1 MFPKHFPS
9 PQEKETLALSQS
21 YSWCLKKRPGKK
33 KKVKRNQS
41 VSSWEAGI
49 SSLVYIWFIH
59 RFRHFYYIH
68 IHQNA
73 CWKVTQTL
81 NTACVFPQETA
92 IHIRQLVQ
100 WLFILVELK
109 ASSEMPYG
117 DGVVKFPP
125 TNMWVNFI
133 PDSLFI
139 KKYVRLR
146 DYY

>member
-1 MFPKHFPS
+1 M
-9 PQEKETLALSQS
+9 
-21 YSWCLKKRPGKK
+21 
-33 KKVKRNQS
+33 
-41 VSSWEAGI
+41 
-49 SSLVYIWFIH
+49 
-59 RFRHFYYIH
+59 
-68 IHQNA
+68 
-73 CWKVTQTL
+73 
-81 NTACVFPQETA
+81 ACVFPQETA